1 MAAPA
6 EQLQNEIY
14 QDSVENSEL
23 AARPLF
29 LYGHAQLEF
38 ALFRSFALPKDDAMV
53 SPRQL

>member
-23 AARPLF
+23 AARPPF
-29 LYGHAQLEF
+29 LYGHPQVEL
-38 ALFRSFALPKDDAMV
+38 ALFRSFALAENDEMV
-53 SPRQL
+53 GPRQL